1 MRSAQISFQA
11 KKVMIIGGGRLAFKK
26 GCQFQSEGAEVIY
39 LAPTLCE
46 EIKKETHI
54 CKMYEA
60 SDLDNAFLVY
70 ACTDDK
76 KINHQVVL
84 EANRNGMLS
93 ASVHQDKDATYHPLQ
108 SCDLPHLHVALSTN
122 GTYPAYINEIME
134 EIIDRYETIHHDV
147 LEELK
152 NIRDYVL
159 KLGLAHHE
167 KRMLL
172 KAIGSASHEQIH
184 FYAQAIQSQKVTIC
198 IFHGNTSIASST
210 MITHFLKQIE
220 CGYTLYYAYL
230 KSEDKQ
236 VLSLETIH
244 KHMRLLQIKECHYQP
259 MILEMGHCYHLMQQ
273 QLDEVETLLVD
284 EISLPMIL
292 EEYSDCEQGLIVI
305 HDSSMKQLYNALI
318 NLCPKHLHV
327 MMLSDE
333 IPKLDYNRKITLYGM
348 FMLAGKHLLEDVMSE
363 VGIYGK
369 LINLGYTV
377 QRNETCLLQLASFK
391 TLFEKQLQEKNDKE

>member
-11 KKVMIIGGGRLAFKK
+11 KKVMIIGGGRLALKK
-26 GCQFQSEGAEVIY
+26 GRQFQEEGAEVIY
-39 LAPTLCE
+39 VAPTLCE
-46 EIKKETHI
+46 DIKKETHF
-54 CKMYEA
+54 CKEYEA
-60 SDLDNAFLVY
+60 SDLRDAFLVY

-76 KINHQVVL
+76 EINHQVVL
-84 EANRNGMLS
+84 DANHKGMLS

-108 SCDLPHLHVALSTN
+108 SCNLPHLHVALSTN
-122 GTYPAYINEIME
+122 NAFPAYINEIMD
-134 EIIDRYETIHHDV
+134 EIVDSYENIHHEV
-147 LEELK
+147 LVKLK
-152 NIRDYVL
+152 GIREYVL
-159 KLGLAHHE
+159 GLKLTHEE
-167 KRMLL
+167 KRELL
-172 KAIGSASHEQIH
+172 RAIGSASFEQID
-184 FYAQAIQSQKVTIC
+184 FYQQAIQSQKAMIC
-198 IFHGNTSIASST
+198 IFHGNTSVASST
-210 MITHFLKQIE
+210 MIAHFLKQIRCE
-220 CGYTLYYAYL
+220 YTLYYAYL

-244 KHMRLLQIKECHYQP
+244 KHMQLLQIKEYHYQP

-273 QLDEVETLLVD
+273 RLNEVESLLVD

-377 QRNETCLLQLASFK
+377 QRNETCLLQLTSFK
-391 TLFEKQLQEKNDKE
+391 TLFEKQLQEKNDKR